1 MNRRLVALLVI
12 TSGIVMLQQQMLLR
26 RPPRL
31 LELNQQQRQSGGAAL
46 DLRFSR
52 PMDRDNVSSESQ
64 LSPPLPHRWLGD
76 GNRLRLM
83 VQSGTSLHRPLQ
95 LDLAGRDRRRQR
107 MKKSSW
113 WWDPRPWLI
122 VTRELE
128 GGEQLQLEDRAGTWH
143 PLSPVWPRIE
153 SLVPLGDGRG
163 IAMVTSNPEGE
174 ERIWM
179 RQLQPRNIS
188 EEREALQIPRSG
200 PLKPILR
207 EPVQFG
213 HLSSNLSG
221 DLLVQSGGIRPG
233 SERIELIQASG
244 ARRKLELNSSGPV
257 QLLPAGGGL
266 IQPVYEGLKLRPLIE
281 NGQPL
286 QMLPGSRELGAFCA
300 ASGRA
305 VLIRHWPDYR
315 RSIELV
321 IPGLAPRQLHLGD
334 QAVLAVACDELG
346 ERIWAVL
353 GRWRDRQGD
362 HELVMIDQNGL
373 LQQRRRLAPWT
384 LKAGTPMQWD
394 ATGNRLLLTVTRPE
408 LDSGRAA
415 LLRAA
420 DLSWIKI
427 LKQPI
432 REAQWLRSG

>member
-1 MNRRLVALLVI
+1 MNRRLAALLI
-12 TSGIVMLQQQMLLR
+12 ISSGAVMLQQQLLLR

-31 LELNQQQRQSGGAAL
+31 LELNQQQRQSGTAAL

-52 PMDRDNVSSESQ
+52 AMERDDVASESQ
-64 LSPPLPHRWLGD
+64 LIPSIPHRWLGD

-83 VQSGTSLHRPLQ
+83 IDAGTSVDGPLE
-95 LDLAGRDRRRQR
+95 LNLAGRVRRRQQ
-107 MKKSSW
+107 MKERIW

-122 VTRELE
+122 VTRELK
-128 GGEQLQLEDRAGTWH
+128 GGEQLQLQDRTGAWH
-143 PLSPVWPRIE
+143 PLSPVWSRIE

-163 IAMVTSNPEGE
+163 IAMVTSNPGGE

-179 RQLQPRNIS
+179 RRLQLRNIS
-188 EEREALQIPRSG
+188 EDRNALQSPRSG
-200 PLKPILR
+200 PLKPVL
-207 EPVQFG
+207 EDPVQFG

-233 SERIELIQASG
+233 SERIELIQANG
-244 ARRKLELNSSGPV
+244 RRRKLALNSSGPV

-266 IQPVYEGLKLRPLIE
+266 IQPVYEGLKLRPLIDS
-281 NGQPL
+281 GRPL

-353 GRWRDRQGD
+353 GRWRDRQGN
-362 HELVMIDQNGL
+362 HELVMIDQNGVMK
-373 LQQRRRLAPWT
+373 QRRRLAPWT

-408 LDSGRAA
+408 LGSGRAG
-415 LLRAA
+415 LIRAA

-427 LKQPI
+427 MKQPI

>member
-1 MNRRLVALLVI
+1 MNRRLATLLIISSGAVI
-12 TSGIVMLQQQMLLR
+12 LQQQLLLR

-31 LELNQQQRQSGGAAL
+31 LELKQQQQQSGSAAL

-52 PMDRDNVSSESQ
+52 AMDRDDVSSESQ
-64 LSPPLPHRWLGD
+64 LTPFVPHRWLGN

-83 VQSGTSLHRPLQ
+83 IDAGTSVDRPLE
-95 LDLAGRDRRRQR
+95 LNLAGHDRRDQP
-107 MKKSSW
+107 MKEGIR

-122 VTRELE
+122 VTRELN
-128 GGEQLQLEDRAGTWH
+128 GGEQLQLQDRAGAWQ

-163 IAMVTSNPEGE
+163 IAMVTSNSEGK
-174 ERIWM
+174 ERIWI

-188 EEREALQIPRSG
+188 ESRDALQSPRSG
-200 PLKPILR
+200 PLKPIFND
-207 EPVQFG
+207 PVQFG
-213 HLSSNLSG
+213 HLSTNLSG
-221 DLLVQSGGIRPG
+221 DLLVQTGGIRPG
-233 SERIELIQASG
+233 SERIELIQANG
-244 ARRKLELNSSGPV
+244 KRRKLALNSSGPV

-266 IQPVYEGLKLRPLIE
+266 IQPVYEGLKLRPLIDS
-281 NGQPL
+281 GRPL
-286 QMLPGSRELGAFCA
+286 QMLPGSREMGAFCA

-334 QAVLAVACDELG
+334 QAVLAVACDALG

-353 GRWRDRQGD
+353 GRWRDRRGS
-362 HELVMIDQNGL
+362 HELVMIDQNGAMK
-373 LQQRRRLAPWT
+373 QRRQLAPWI

-394 ATGNRLLLTVTRPE
+394 ATGNRLLLTLTRPE
-408 LDSGRAA
+408 LDGGRAA
-415 LLRAA
+415 LVRAA
-420 DLSWIKI
+420 DLSWITI
-427 LKQPI
+427 MKQPI